1 MRDEHSFAGGPSDP
15 FAQGPARPD
24 AAMLVREVEGALA
37 EDLGPDGVDGDLTA
51 ALVPAER
58 VARATLLLKESA
70 IVCGQP
76 WFDRVFASLAPET
89 RIDWQV
95 AEGTHVEVDDAPRVI
110 ATLEGPARAVLAAE
124 RAALNLLQTLSGTAT
139 ETARWVARLKG
150 TDSRILDTRKTLPG
164 LRHGQ
169 KYAVRCG
176 GGHNHRLALWDAVLI
191 KENHI
196 AACGSIA
203 AAVERA
209 RTLGAGRWVE
219 VETENLDEVDQALAA
234 GADVIMLDE
243 LSMADLATAVQ
254 RIRGRAISEASGG
267 VTPDTLAAIAATGV
281 DYISVGALT
290 KHLHAIDYSL
300 RLD

>member
-1 MRDEHSFAGGPSDP
+1 MSDKDHAAGDPPDP
-15 FAQGPARPD
+15 FAQGPAGPD
-24 AAMLVREVEGALA
+24 AAMLVREVEAALA
-37 EDLGPDGVDGDLTA
+37 EDLGPKGLDGDLTA
-51 ALVPAER
+51 ALVPSDR
-58 VARATLLLKESA
+58 VARATLLLKEDA
-70 IVCGQP
+70 VVCGQA
-76 WFDRVFASLAPET
+76 WFDRVFASLAAET

-95 AEGTHVEVDDAPRVI
+95 AEGTPVEVGREPCAV
-110 ATLEGPARAVLAAE
+110 ASLEGPARAVLAAE

-139 ETARWVARLKG
+139 ETARWVARLEG

-176 GGHNHRLALWDAVLI
+176 GGYNHRLALWDAVLI

-234 GADVIMLDE
+234 GTDVIMLDE
-243 LSMADLATAVQ
+243 LSMEDLATAAQ

-267 VTPDTLAAIAATGV
+267 VTPDNLAAMASTGV
-281 DYISVGALT
+281 NYISVGALT

>member
-1 MRDEHSFAGGPSDP
+1 
-15 FAQGPARPD
+15 
-24 AAMLVREVEGALA
+24 MLVREVEAALA
-37 EDLGPDGVDGDLTA
+37 EDLGPNGLDGDLTA
-51 ALVPAER
+51 TLVPAER
-58 VARATLLLKESA
+58 AARATVILKETA
-70 IVCGQP
+70 VLCGQA
-76 WFDRVFASLAPET
+76 WFERVFASLAPET
-89 RIDWQV
+89 RIQWQV
-95 AEGTHVEVDDAPRVI
+95 AEGARITVDDEPRAV

-139 ETARWVARLKG
+139 ETARWVERVEG
-150 TDSRILDTRKTLPG
+150 TNSRILDTRKTLPG

-176 GGHNHRLALWDAVLI
+176 GGYNHRLGLWDAVLI

-196 AACGSIA
+196 AACGTIA
-203 AAVERA
+203 DAVERA
-209 RTLGAGRWVE
+209 RELGAGRWVE

-234 GADVIMLDE
+234 GADVIMLDAF
-243 LSMADLATAVQ
+243 SADDLATAVQ
-254 RIRGRAISEASGG
+254 RIRGRATSEASGDM
-267 VTPDTLAAIAATGV
+267 TPQRLRAVAATGV

>member
-1 MRDEHSFAGGPSDP
+1 MRDKHAVAGGPADP

-24 AAMLVREVEGALA
+24 AALLVREVEAALA
-37 EDLGPDGVDGDLTA
+37 EDLGPDGLDGDLTA

-58 VARATLLLKESA
+58 VARATLLLKENA
-70 IVCGQP
+70 IVCGQA
-76 WFDRVFASLAPET
+76 WFDRVFARLAPET

-95 AEGTHVEVDDAPRVI
+95 AEGTRVDVGDEPRVI

-139 ETARWVARLKG
+139 ETARWVARLDG

-209 RTLGAGRWVE
+209 RALGAGRWVE

-243 LSMADLATAVQ
+243 LSLDDLATAVQ
-254 RIRGRAISEASGG
+254 HIRGRAISEASGG

-281 DYISVGALT
+281 NYISVGALT

>member
-1 MRDEHSFAGGPSDP
+1 
-15 FAQGPARPD
+15 
-24 AAMLVREVEGALA
+24 MLVREVEAALA
-37 EDLGPDGVDGDLTA
+37 EDLGPDGLAGDLTA
-51 ALVPAER
+51 SLVPAER
-58 VARATLLLKESA
+58 VARATLLLKETA
-70 IVCGQP
+70 VVCGQA
-76 WFDRVFASLAPET
+76 WFERAFSQLAPET
-89 RIDWQV
+89 RIHWQV
-95 AEGTHVEVDDAPRVI
+95 SEGTRVPVAREPVVI

-124 RAALNLLQTLSGTAT
+124 RSALNLLQTLSGTAT
-139 ETARWVARLKG
+139 ETARWVARLEG
-150 TDSRILDTRKTLPG
+150 TQSRILDTRKTLPG

-176 GGHNHRLALWDAVLI
+176 GGYNHRLALWDAVLI

-203 AAVERA
+203 AAVARA
-209 RTLGAGRWVE
+209 RELGAGRWVE
-219 VETENLDEVDQALAA
+219 VETENLDEVDQALEA

-243 LSMADLATAVQ
+243 LAHADLIEAVR
-254 RIRGRAISEASGG
+254 RIRGRAVSEASGG
-267 VTPDTLAAIAATGV
+267 ITPDTLVQVATTGV

>member
-1 MRDEHSFAGGPSDP
+1 MRDKHAVAGGPADP

-24 AAMLVREVEGALA
+24 AALLVREVEAALA
-37 EDLGPDGVDGDLTA
+37 EDLGPDGLDGDLTA

-58 VARATLLLKESA
+58 VARATLLLKENA
-70 IVCGQP
+70 IVCGQA
-76 WFDRVFASLAPET
+76 WFDRVFARLAPET

-95 AEGTHVEVDDAPRVI
+95 AEGTRVDVDDEPRVI

-139 ETARWVARLKG
+139 ETARWVARLDG

-209 RTLGAGRWVE
+209 RALGAGRWVE
-219 VETENLDEVDQALAA
+219 VETENLNEVDQALAA

-243 LSMADLATAVQ
+243 LSLDDLATAVQ
-254 RIRGRAISEASGG
+254 HIRGRAISEASGG
-267 VTPDTLAAIAATGV
+267 VTPDTLASLAATGV
-281 DYISVGALT
+281 NYISVGALT

>member
-1 MRDEHSFAGGPSDP
+1 MPGDTGASGNAIDP
-15 FAQGPARPD
+15 FAQGAARPH
-24 AAMLVREVEGALA
+24 AAMLVREVEAALA
-37 EDLGPDGVDGDLTA
+37 EDLGPNGLDGDLTA
-51 ALVPAER
+51 ILVPAER
-58 VARATLLLKESA
+58 AARATVILKETA
-70 IVCGQP
+70 VLCGQA
-76 WFDRVFASLAPET
+76 WFERVFASLAPET
-89 RIDWQV
+89 RIQWQV
-95 AEGTHVEVDDAPRVI
+95 AEGARITVDDEPRAV

-139 ETARWVARLKG
+139 ETARWVERVEG
-150 TDSRILDTRKTLPG
+150 TNSRILDTRKTLPG

-176 GGHNHRLALWDAVLI
+176 GGYNHRLGLWDAVLI

-196 AACGSIA
+196 AACGTIA
-203 AAVERA
+203 DAVERA
-209 RTLGAGRWVE
+209 RELGAGRWVE

-234 GADVIMLDE
+234 GADVIMLDAF
-243 LSMADLATAVQ
+243 SADDLATAVQ
-254 RIRGRAISEASGG
+254 RIRGRATSEASGDM
-267 VTPDTLAAIAATGV
+267 TPQRLRAVAATGV

>member
-1 MRDEHSFAGGPSDP
+1 MTDKAPVAGGPSDP

-24 AAMLVREVEGALA
+24 AAMLVREVEAALA
-37 EDLGPDGVDGDLTA
+37 EDLGPNGLDGDLTA

-58 VARATLLLKESA
+58 VARATLLLKEPA
-70 IVCGQP
+70 IVCGQA
-76 WFDRVFASLAPET
+76 WFERVFTSLAPET

-95 AEGTHVEVDDAPRVI
+95 PEGARVTVDGQPRVI

-124 RAALNLLQTLSGTAT
+124 RAALNLLQTLSGTAS
-139 ETARWVARLKG
+139 ETARWVARLEG
-150 TDSRILDTRKTLPG
+150 TESRVLDTRKTLPG

-176 GGHNHRLALWDAVLI
+176 GGYNHRLALWDAVLI

-219 VETENLDEVDQALAA
+219 VETESLDEVDQALAA

-243 LSMADLATAVQ
+243 LSLDDLATAVR

-267 VTPDTLAAIAATGV
+267 VTPDSLAAIAATGV

>member
-1 MRDEHSFAGGPSDP
+1 MTDKAPVADSLSDP

-24 AAMLVREVEGALA
+24 AAMLVREVETALA
-37 EDLGPDGVDGDLTA
+37 EDLGPNGLDGDLTA

-58 VARATLLLKESA
+58 VARATLLLKEPT
-70 IVCGQP
+70 IVCGQA
-76 WFDRVFASLAPET
+76 WFERVFTRLAPET

-95 AEGTHVEVDDAPRVI
+95 PEGARVTVEGEPRVI

-124 RAALNLLQTLSGTAT
+124 RAALNLLQTLSGTAS
-139 ETARWVARLKG
+139 ETARWVARLEG
-150 TDSRILDTRKTLPG
+150 TESRILDTRKTLPG

-176 GGHNHRLALWDAVLI
+176 GGYNHRLALWDAVLI

-203 AAVERA
+203 AAVARA
-209 RTLGAGRWVE
+209 RELGAGRWIE
-219 VETENLDEVDQALAA
+219 VETETLDEVDQALAA

-243 LSMADLATAVQ
+243 LAREDLIEAVR
-254 RIRGRAISEASGG
+254 RIRGQAVSEASGG
-267 VTPDTLAAIAATGV
+267 ITPETLVQVAATGV

-290 KHLHAIDYSL
+290 KHLHAVDYSL

>member
-1 MRDEHSFAGGPSDP
+1 MTDRGNGTAAATDP

-24 AAMLVREVEGALA
+24 AATLVREVEAALS
-37 EDLGPDGVDGDLTA
+37 EDLGPNGMEGDLTA
-51 ALVPAER
+51 ALVPADHM
-58 VARATLLLKESA
+58 ARATLLLKEPT
-70 IVCGQP
+70 IVCGQA
-76 WFDRVFASLAPET
+76 WFERAFTSLAPET
-89 RIDWQV
+89 RIAWLV
-95 AEGTHVEVDDAPRVI
+95 AEGSHVDIPHGPQTI

-139 ETARWVARLKG
+139 ETARWVARLDG
-150 TDSRILDTRKTLPG
+150 TGSRILDTRKTLPG

-176 GGHNHRLALWDAVLI
+176 GGYNHRLALWDAVLI

-209 RTLGAGRWVE
+209 RTRGAGRWVE
-219 VETENLDEVDQALAA
+219 VETENLDEVEQALAA

-243 LSMADLATAVQ
+243 LSPEDLATAVQ
-254 RIRGRAISEASGG
+254 HIRGRAISEASGG
-267 VTPDTLAAIAATGV
+267 VTPDTLTAIAATGV

>member
-1 MRDEHSFAGGPSDP
+1 MTDRHRVTGGPADP

-24 AAMLVREVEGALA
+24 AAMLVREVEAALV
-37 EDLGPDGVDGDLTA
+37 EDLGPEGLNGDLTA

-70 IVCGQP
+70 IVCGQA
-76 WFDRVFASLAPET
+76 WFERVFSSLAPET

-95 AEGTHVEVDDAPRVI
+95 PEGTPVTVDREPRVI

-139 ETARWVARLKG
+139 ETAHWVARLEG

-176 GGHNHRLALWDAVLI
+176 GGYNHRLALWDAVLI

-209 RTLGAGRWVE
+209 RALGAGRWVE
-219 VETENLDEVDQALAA
+219 VETETLDEVDQALTA

-243 LSMADLATAVQ
+243 LSMDDLATAVQ
-254 RIRGRAISEASGG
+254 RIRGRAVSEASGG
-267 VTPDTLAAIAATGV
+267 VTPDTLAAVAASGV

-290 KHLHAIDYSL
+290 KHLHAVDYSL

>member
-1 MRDEHSFAGGPSDP
+1 MTAEHEHQHAPHDP

-24 AAMLVREVEGALA
+24 AAMLVREVEMALA
-37 EDLGPDGVDGDLTA
+37 EDLGPNTLTGDITA
-51 ALVPAER
+51 ALVPEER
-58 VARATLLLKESA
+58 VARATLLLKEPG
-70 IVCGQP
+70 VLCGQA
-76 WFDRVFASLAPET
+76 WFDRVFASLAPEI
-89 RIDWQV
+89 RIDWLV
-95 AEGTHVEVDDAPRVI
+95 AEGTALEPDGAQPV

-139 ETARWVARLKG
+139 ETARWVARLG
-150 TDSRILDTRKTLPG
+150 DAHSRILDTRKTLPG

-169 KYAVRCG
+169 KYAVRIG
-176 GGHNHRLALWDAVLI
+176 GGYNHRLGLWDAVLI

-209 RTLGAGRWVE
+209 RALGAGRWVE
-219 VETENLDEVDQALAA
+219 VETENLDEVEQALAA

-243 LSMADLATAVQ
+243 LSRDDLATAVQ

-267 VTPDTLAAIAATGV
+267 VTPDSLSEIAATGV

-290 KHLHAIDYSL
+290 KHVRAIDFSL
-300 RLD
+300 RLDS

>member
-1 MRDEHSFAGGPSDP
+1 MTEHNPETVRDPFAGGPAAPD
-15 FAQGPARPD
+15 PD
-24 AAMLVREVEGALA
+24 ALAREVDAALA
-37 EDLGPDGVDGDLTA
+37 EDLGPGGAAADVTA
-51 ALVPAER
+51 ALVPADR
-58 VARATLLLKESA
+58 RARASVVLKEPA
-70 IVCGQP
+70 VLCGRA
-76 WFDRVFASLAPET
+76 WFERAFARLDANV
-89 RIDWQV
+89 RIDWQA
-95 AEGTHVEVDDAPRVI
+95 AEGARLDTPQTV
-110 ATLEGPARAVLAAE
+110 ATLEGPARAILCAE
-124 RAALNLLQTLSGTAT
+124 RSALNLLQTLSGTAT
-139 ETARWVARLKG
+139 ETARWVARLEG
-150 TDSRILDTRKTLPG
+150 FHTRILDTRKTLPG
-164 LRHGQ
+164 LRHAQ

-176 GGHNHRLALWDAVLI
+176 GGHNHRLGLWDAVLI

-209 RTLGAGRWVE
+209 RALGAGRWVE

-243 LSMADLATAVQ
+243 LPHADLATAVQ

-267 VTPDTLAAIAATGV
+267 VSPETLLQIAETGV

-290 KHLHAIDYSL
+290 KHLHAIDLSL